1 MARLGSLLLK
11 HPSKCPSEP
20 ARDRHQSQRAGN
32 CGEITANKAE
42 FIKKLLL
49 TGIIIIWFHCFVPKI
64 CIFKP
69 ISSWDHLRSVAKLT
83 PSVKNGINFRA
94 VNPKGP
100 DNPRIPRI
108 PACSQGGCGIPK
120 SGAGSSGGLTTCGH
134 SAATLHNIS
143 SPSWTWNSAPSKF
156 CTQMP
161 QKLSRTMFPGESYGC
176 GIVFPLLGQ
185 FSPMS
190 HKRGSPELWGMS

>member
-20 ARDRHQSQRAGN
+20 VRERHQSQRAGN

-49 TGIIIIWFHCFVPKI
+49 TGIIIICFHCFVPKI

-69 ISSWDHLRSVAKLT
+69 ISSWDHLRSLAKLT

-100 DNPRIPRI
+100 DNPRIPKL
-108 PACSQGGCGIPK
+108 PALREVVGFPKVGQGAVEGWPRVVTQLPHCTTSALP
-120 SGAGSSGGLTTCGH
+120 AGPGTQH
-134 SAATLHNIS
+134 Q
-143 SPSWTWNSAPSKF
+143 PSFVLRCLKNSLEQCF
-156 CTQMP
+156 ME
-161 QKLSRTMFPGESYGC
+161 KLVFVALFFP
-176 GIVFPLLGQ
+176 F
-185 FSPMS
+185 
-190 HKRGSPELWGMS
+190 